1 MSKSLTYSEY
11 RRIVREET
19 KKILD
24 TSLNEEVVDVLN
36 ANLGDDVIA
45 INNAKQGKPVKV
57 MIVKSLD
64 NANAKPPI
72 MTGPDGKRKLSPGWT
87 KVKGGLTVTNKNDTE
102 RYQKEAQELQSKA
115 NEGKGEN
122 DVRFKFVVTSDPDAK

>member
-1 MSKSLTYSEY
+1 MGESLKYSEY
-11 RRIVREET
+11 RKIIREET

-24 TSLNEEVVDVLN
+24 NSLNEEEVVDVLN

-57 MIVKSLD
+57 MIVKAMD
-64 NANAKPPI
+64 NINKPPI
-72 MTGPDGKRKLSPGWT
+72 MTAPDGKRKLNSGWT
-87 KVKGGLTVTNKNDTE
+87 KVKGGLTVTSKNDTE
-102 RYQKEAQELQSKA
+102 KYQKEAQELQTKA

-122 DVRFKFVVTSDPDAK
+122 DSKFKFIVTADPDAK